1 MFESF
6 PRWRGL
12 DSLTWTVEDLS
23 WESNLA
29 GGCLFRASALLGK
42 DHLDMDI
49 VNEAQGSKK
58 SNLIMRSMCID
69 EYMEMASNGITE
81 TKIGAQ

>member
-1 MFESF
+1 
-6 PRWRGL
+6 
-12 DSLTWTVEDLS
+12 
-23 WESNLA
+23 
-29 GGCLFRASALLGK
+29 
-42 DHLDMDI
+42 MDI
-49 VNEAQGSKK
+49 VNEAQGSTK